1 MMPETTGNF
10 DPMKRIFFIFC
21 AFCFSFPLKAE
32 DGLASHQAVYDIAL
46 ASTAGGAASV
56 VNAKGKMFY
65 KIQKVCGQWQT
76 ESVFSLDIGYELSG
90 PDTTNWKQTTRESAD
105 GCLFDF
111 EVFVREKGEDRK
123 DLAGS
128 AVCQNGKKVL
138 RLTFPVRS
146 EAVFPKN
153 VVFPVQ
159 QTIRLL
165 KAARLG
171 KKNVSAYVYD
181 GTRPEALYSVNAA
194 VSAPEQMLS
203 EKISGDTDLVA
214 GKKAWRFDTAFFEE
228 FSAGNLPD
236 GAPSYEVSLY
246 YYENG
251 VSDKIV
257 QDFGTHR
264 LLSTLTE
271 LRRLPDLPCQ

>member
-1 MMPETTGNF
+1 
-10 DPMKRIFFIFC
+10 MKRIFFIFC

-32 DGLASHQAVYDIAL
+32 DELASHQAVYDITL

-65 KIQKVCGQWQT
+65 KIQKVCGRWQT

-90 PDTTNWKQTTRESAD
+90 LDTTNWKQTTRESAD

-128 AVCQNGKKVL
+128 AVCKNGKKEL
-138 RLTFPVRS
+138 RLSFPVRS

-165 KAARLG
+165 EAARQG
-171 KKNVSAYVYD
+171 KNNVSTYVYD

-194 VSAPEQMLS
+194 ISAPENFS
-203 EKISGDTDLVA
+203 SPKVRGDADLTA

-228 FSAGNLPD
+228 FAAGNLPD
-236 GAPSYEVSLY
+236 GTPSYEVSLY

-251 VSDKIV
+251 ISDKIV
-257 QDFGTHR
+257 QDFGDYR

-271 LRRLPDLPCQ
+271 LRRLPDRACQ

>member
-1 MMPETTGNF
+1 
-10 DPMKRIFFIFC
+10 MKMFFLFFVC
-21 AFCFSFPLKAE
+21 CCFSVGAAARDLLTP
-32 DGLASHQAVYDIAL
+32 HQAVYDITL

-65 KIQKVCGQWQT
+65 KIQKVCNQWQT
-76 ESVFSLDIGYELSG
+76 ESVFSLDVGYELAGS
-90 PDTTNWKQTTRESAD
+90 DTTNWKQTTRESAD

-111 EVFVREKGEDRK
+111 EVFVREKGHDRK

-128 AVCQNGKKVL
+128 AVCKNGKKEL
-138 RLTFPVRS
+138 RLSFPVLS

-165 KAARLG
+165 TAAGQG
-171 KKNVSAYVYD
+171 KKNVSTYVYD
-181 GTRPEALYSVNAA
+181 GTRPEALYSVNAVISSPEKF
-194 VSAPEQMLS
+194 VS
-203 EKISGDTDLVA
+203 KKVKGDTDLIS

-228 FSAGNLPD
+228 FAIGNPPD
-236 GAPSYEVSLY
+236 GSPSYEVSLY

-251 VSDKIV
+251 ISDQIV
-257 QDFGTHR
+257 QDFGAYR
-264 LLSTLTE
+264 LLSTLTD

>member
-1 MMPETTGNF
+1 
-10 DPMKRIFFIFC
+10 MKKLFSILYVIL
-21 AFCFSFPLKAE
+21 FSFPCVAE
-32 DGLASHQAVYDIAL
+32 ERLASHQAVYDIAL
-46 ASTAGGAASV
+46 SSTEGGAASV
-56 VNAKGKMFY
+56 VNAKGKMMY
-65 KIQKVCGQWQT
+65 KIQKVCDKWQT

-90 PDTTNWKQTTRESAD
+90 LDTTNWKQTTRESAD
-105 GCLFDF
+105 GCSFDF
-111 EVFVREKGEDRK
+111 EVFVREKGKDRK

-128 AVCQNGKKVL
+128 AVCKNDKKVL
-138 RLTFPVRS
+138 RLSVPVRS

-165 KAARLG
+165 EAARQG
-171 KKNVSAYVYD
+171 KKNVSTYVYD

-194 VSAPEQMLS
+194 ISAPENFS
-203 EKISGDTDLVA
+203 SPKVRGDTDLIA

-228 FSAGNLPD
+228 FAAGNLPD
-236 GAPSYEVSLY
+236 GTPSYEVSLY

-251 VSDKIV
+251 ISDKIV
-257 QDFGTHR
+257 QDFGDYR

-271 LRRLPDLPCQ
+271 LRRLPDRACQ